1 MNGRDSA
8 RRLALRPT
16 TSLAVALLCLMASV
30 RDARAAGIRA
40 GVAQVDITPPT
51 GGLTAGYAGAP
62 PTDGVHDP
70 LSARVLVL
78 ASGKS
83 TVALAVC
90 DLCTF
95 NSARLHEQMPA
106 LGIDRLLLLNTHT
119 HAGPK
124 MDQDDFP
131 RPGEPWREAVERRV
145 LDAIRRAKAD
155 MFDASFRAGEGEL
168 QLGYNRLV
176 RRGDYAVTHFENP
189 EHIPFG
195 PVDPTVG
202 VIRVTDEKAK
212 VRAVLVAYAC
222 HPVILG
228 PRNSKLSADY
238 PGVMR
243 RRVEEK
249 LGGES
254 TCFFIQGGGGDIN
267 PLLMARGE
275 DRAGDFEVVERVG
288 RRLADEVL
296 DVLRGM
302 EDRPG
307 ASERLASA
315 SRAITVADRWHPDR
329 DVKLG
334 VTTLLLNDDI
344 AIVTMPG
351 EPFHRFQVDVRR
363 KAGVPHAY
371 LFGYCCD
378 GPYAWPSYLP
388 DLESA
393 ARGGYGASD
402 TTRAEVGAGER
413 LVDAGLVQLF
423 TLQGRLK
430 AEPRRHTF
438 EEK

>member
-1 MNGRDSA
+1 MNRRDHA
-8 RRLALRPT
+8 EHLTRRPISL
-16 TSLAVALLCLMASV
+16 LAVVLLGLASV
-30 RDARAAGIRA
+30 PGLQAANIRA
-40 GVAQVDITPPT
+40 GIARVDITPPT

-78 ASGKS
+78 ASDKS

-95 NSARLHEQMPA
+95 NSAWLHEQMPA

-124 MDQDDFP
+124 LDQDDFP
-131 RPGEPWREAVERRV
+131 RPGQPWRETLERRV
-145 LDAIRRAKAD
+145 LDAIRRAKED
-155 MFDASFRAGEGEL
+155 MFDASFRAGEGQI

-176 RRGDYAVTHFENP
+176 RRGNVAVTHFENP
-189 EHIPFG
+189 EHIPYG

-202 VIRVTDEKAK
+202 VIRVTDEKSNT
-212 VRAVLVAYAC
+212 RAVLVAYAC

-228 PRNSKLSADY
+228 PRNRKLSADY
-238 PGVMR
+238 PGEMR
-243 RRVEEK
+243 DRVEDK
-249 LGGES
+249 LGGGA

-267 PLLMARGE
+267 PLLMARGD
-275 DRAGDFEVVERVG
+275 DRGGDFEIVERVG
-288 RRLADEVL
+288 RRLTDEVL
-296 DVLRGM
+296 DVLHGM
-302 EDRPG
+302 KDRPG
-307 ASERLASA
+307 ASDRLAVA
-315 SRAITVADRWHPDR
+315 SKAITVKDRWHPDR
-329 DVKLG
+329 DVALG
-334 VTTLLLNDDI
+334 VTTLLINDDI
-344 AIVTMPG
+344 AVVTMPG

-363 KAGVPHAY
+363 RAEVPHAY

-378 GPYAWPSYLP
+378 GPYAWPSYMP
-388 DLESA
+388 DLSSA

-423 TLQGRLK
+423 TLQGRLR
-430 AEPRRHTF
+430 AEPRRHLF
-438 EEK
+438 D

>member
-1 MNGRDSA
+1 MNRRDPA
-8 RRLALRPT
+8 ERLPRRPT
-16 TSLAVALLCLMASV
+16 ALLAVAVLCLTTV
-30 RDARAAGIRA
+30 QDVHAAGIRA
-40 GVAQVDITPPT
+40 GVARVDITPPA

-83 TVALAVC
+83 TAALVVC

-95 NSARLHEQMPA
+95 NSKWLHEQMPA
-106 LGIDRLLLLNTHT
+106 LGIDRLLFLNTHT

-124 MDQDDFP
+124 LDQDDFP
-131 RPGEPWREAVERRV
+131 SKGEPWRETIERRV
-145 LDAIRRAKAD
+145 LDAIRRAKED
-155 MFDASFRAGEGEL
+155 MFDASFRADEGSL

-176 RRGDYAVTHFENP
+176 RRGDVAVTHFENP

-202 VIRVTDEKAK
+202 VIRVTDDKSK

-228 PRNSKLSADY
+228 PRNRKLSADY
-238 PGVMR
+238 PGVLR
-243 RRVEEK
+243 ERVEEK
-249 LGGES
+249 LGEGA

-275 DRAGDFEVVERVG
+275 DRGGDFDIVERVG

-296 DVLRGM
+296 DVLKGM
-302 EDRPG
+302 KDRPG
-307 ASERLASA
+307 ASDRLAVA
-315 SRAITVADRWHPDR
+315 SRAITVKDRWHPEK
-329 DVKLG
+329 DVALG
-334 VTTLLLNDDI
+334 VTTLLINDDI

-351 EPFHRFQVDVRR
+351 EPFHQFQVDVRR

-388 DLESA
+388 DLLSA

-430 AEPRRHTF
+430 AEPRRHVF
-438 EEK
+438 DEK